1 MALQLL
7 RKGKQRESVGDPT
20 KCLDSA
26 LARFKGILTAVEQQQ
41 FTDSSAAVPDAGGVL
56 FFVAQL
62 DAENASKSRRSIAP
76 RLCTFL
82 SATQQFSGAIGTFV
96 SSNPAIAALVWGGIT
111 TAITVA
117 SNVASYFDKVT
128 NMIKDIGL
136 FCPTF
141 HQFGQLYHGHVGL
154 QNALCQYYAVIVD
167 TCTRIIE
174 VSRRPASIQTFCLIW
189 NPFESE
195 FKPFLDRLMAAKQHI
210 DLQVS
215 LASKQADQEAK
226 NLLEHESKENSLFR
240 PSALNLLKKS
250 THQQDEARQWQ
261 INRAKREIA
270 SLKIKI
276 QRDLCPVDHMQPWK
290 RTLKQRVHSTA
301 EWLIHQPAFIEW
313 RDSPRSTI
321 MWCSGTMGMGKT
333 VLMSN
338 VVSHLHSF
346 CRQTNSVAHFF
357 CMAENKESLSARNII
372 GSIARQ
378 LLDSLIQTSSH
389 DHLLS
394 IQSEV
399 QSLDTDETV
408 EFLLSKLKINHS
420 YYIILDGLDECEQ
433 AQIRGIAKA
442 LEAIFQSKTLKL
454 KIICAGRPDLDRDLF
469 KAIRPEFRIVID
481 EEKLSIDM
489 DRFITA
495 TLDECLQEELLV
507 IQDPNIVLTIADAL
521 RKGARGMFL
530 WAGLCIKDL
539 CEKNSDQEILDALHH
554 LPRDLADLFDSK
566 IRRIQHERNSQQ
578 TMDLLRYCGVVKRPL
593 TIEECREALSVS
605 LEDKYLDTRK
615 LPNDMNRV
623 VRGCFGLTFIDDEE
637 YTIHYIHQSVKD
649 HLFNGENERNPRF
662 DVESINKQLGALCM
676 TYLNFSNFNRKLTK
690 VEKRV
695 LIDPL
700 SLATSSINPQVSRV
714 NKIALKLLS
723 SRKDNPTT
731 FEFQHVKQTALEVL
745 EDLESRRNTAGVM
758 TNAAFLV
765 YAQENWAFHLT
776 GLQPDEVKIWSLFC
790 KCIEDRSLPLER
802 HWENHDAVTSFDT
815 AQIVDILPFVDRL
828 SAALGY
834 EQSELAWTLQHNHFA
849 LFLYFNDHSKGP
861 LHLQGISSFP
871 VFKNGTSHRW
881 LEALIH
887 VPQSTHAWRMAL
899 VNVAS
904 DEGLREAELR
914 GIFVAL
920 LEKMAKVDSIAASNA
935 LGFLLRYAFEF
946 QSLFIT
952 LLSVDKVLN
961 PENRIT
967 DKTYNSDFHYS
978 HNGQINPWQIN
989 PLLIIAVTQ
998 GKQWMVDAIL
1008 DSGADPNVCA
1018 QESSNTAL
1026 HLAVWENSGD
1036 FLKSLLRAG
1045 ADVRLL
1051 DQDGKTAFD
1060 LAVSVDSSWNG
1071 AMKDFVAA
1079 GVNIDLKDSL
1089 GKTALHRA
1097 AEEGRLEMLNSL
1109 VSAGANIH
1117 LRNGDGKTAFH
1128 VAIEDDQLEK
1138 VRFLVSIGANV
1149 NTCNGDGRTP
1159 LGMAVENGK
1168 LDMFRLLVSVGAD
1181 VDLKDFFG
1189 ETALHMATKDDGKFD
1204 FVKDLVSAG
1213 ADINMRDF
1221 LGYTALHEA
1230 VKSQK
1235 SGLDM
1240 LKYLVSAGA
1249 DVNLAADDGHTAL
1262 TLSLM
1267 RWRSA
1272 GFDLKTNL
1280 TAIEYIA
1287 AAVPAGQI
1295 YPRGFQSF
1303 ISDCLPQLAR
1313 FKALAVVKLLVGSGA
1328 DIDSRGF
1335 HDSQTALHWASALNH
1350 CPMVSFLLESGVD
1363 PNKSDNRGQ
1372 TALHYAAEG
1381 GFEEAVACLL
1391 RVADASI
1398 IDFQGR
1404 TALMCAR
1411 NGPHYPIVKML
1422 LPFAGPRDDCLDD
1435 HSKTLQYWA
1444 NLVNIEGRIEEV
1456 FD

>member
-7 RKGKQRESVGDPT
+7 RKGKQREAVEDPT
-20 KCLDSA
+20 KCLDGA
-26 LARFKGILTAVEQQQ
+26 LARFKGILTPVEQQQ
-41 FTDSSAAVPDAGGVL
+41 FAGSSAAVPDAGAVL

-82 SATQQFSGAIGTFV
+82 SATQQFTGAIGTFV
-96 SSNPAIAALVWGGIT
+96 SSNPAIASLVWGGIQ

-141 HQFGQLYHGHVGL
+141 QQFGQLFHGHIGL
-154 QNALCQYYAVIVD
+154 QNALCEYYAVIIE

-226 NLLEHESKENSLFR
+226 KLLEHESNENSLFR

-301 EWLIHQPAFIEW
+301 EWLIQQPAFIEW
-313 RDSPRSTI
+313 RDSPHSSI
-321 MWCSGTMGMGKT
+321 MWCPGTMGMGKT

-338 VVSHLHSF
+338 VVSHLHSS
-346 CRQTNSVAHFF
+346 CRQTNSVAYFF

-389 DHLLS
+389 DRLLS

-399 QSLDTDETV
+399 QSLDTDDIV
-408 EFLLSKLKINHS
+408 EFLLSKLKIHHS
-420 YYIILDGLDECEQ
+420 YYIILDGLDECEHG
-433 AQIRGIAKA
+433 QIRGIAKA
-442 LEAIFQSKTLKL
+442 LEAIFQAKIVRL
-454 KIICAGRPDLDRDLF
+454 KIICAGRPDLDRNLF

-481 EEKLSIDM
+481 EEKLKIDM

-495 TLDECLQEELLV
+495 TLDECLQEGLLV
-507 IQDPNIVLTIADAL
+507 IQDPNIVITIVDVL

-539 CEKNSDQEILDALHH
+539 CEKNSDQDILDALHH

-566 IRRIQHERNSQQ
+566 IRRIQRERNSQQ
-578 TMDLLRYCGVVKRPL
+578 TIDLLRYCGVVKRPL
-593 TIEECREALSVS
+593 TVEEYREALSVS
-605 LEDKYLDTRK
+605 LEDKYLDTKK

-723 SRKDNPTT
+723 SRKDNPTA
-731 FEFQHVKQTALEVL
+731 FEFQHVKRTALEVL
-745 EDLESRRNTAGVM
+745 EDSELRGRNTAGV
-758 TNAAFLV
+758 TRNAAFLV

-776 GLQPDEVKIWSLFC
+776 GLQPHEETIWILFC
-790 KCIEDRSLPLER
+790 RCIQDRSLPLER
-802 HWENHDAVTSFDT
+802 RWENYDPVTNFDAE
-815 AQIVDILPFVDRL
+815 QIVDVIPFVGEL

-834 EQSELAWTLQHNHFA
+834 EQSELAWTLQHNHYA
-849 LFLYFNDHSKGP
+849 LLLYFNYHSKGR
-861 LHLQGISSFP
+861 LHFQGIRSFP
-871 VFKNGTSHRW
+871 VFKNGTSYRW
-881 LEALIH
+881 LEVLIH
-887 VPQSTHAWRMAL
+887 VPLSSHTWGMAL

-904 DEGLREAELR
+904 DEGLSEAELG
-914 GIFVAL
+914 GIFVRL
-920 LEKMAKVDSIAASNA
+920 LEKMANFDPTAASNA

-946 QSLFIT
+946 QNLFIT

-961 PENRIT
+961 PENRVT
-967 DKTYNSDFHYS
+967 NKTYNSDINSS
-978 HNGQINPWQIN
+978 HTSQINPWQMN

-998 GKQWMVDAIL
+998 GKQWTVDAIL
-1008 DSGADPNVCA
+1008 DSGADPNVYA
-1018 QESSNTAL
+1018 HESSNTAL
-1026 HLAVWENSGD
+1026 HLAVWENSAD
-1036 FLKSLLRAG
+1036 FLKKLLSAG
-1045 ADVRLL
+1045 ADVSLL
-1051 DQDGKTAFD
+1051 DQYGKTAFD

-1079 GVNIDLKDSL
+1079 GVDLDLKDGL

-1097 AEEGRLEMLNSL
+1097 AEEGRLEMVRSL

-1117 LRNGDGKTAFH
+1117 LRNGDGRTAFH
-1128 VAIEDDQLEK
+1128 VAIEDEQLEK
-1138 VRFLVSIGANV
+1138 NS
-1149 NTCNGDGRTP
+1149 
-1159 LGMAVENGK
+1159 LGMAVENGD
-1168 LDMFRLLVSVGAD
+1168 LDMLRLLVSIGAD

-1189 ETALHMATKDDGKFD
+1189 ETALQMATKYDERLD
-1204 FVKDLVSAG
+1204 FVEYLVSVG

-1230 VKSQK
+1230 AKSRW
-1235 SGLDM
+1235 SGMNM

-1262 TLSLM
+1262 TLSLLQ
-1267 RWRSA
+1267 WRSA
-1272 GFDLKTNL
+1272 GFDLKSNFTEV
-1280 TAIEYIA
+1280 EYLA

-1295 YPRGFQSF
+1295 YPPGIQSI
-1303 ISDCLPQLAR
+1303 ISECLPQLAR
-1313 FKALAVVKLLVGSGA
+1313 FKALAVVELLVRSGA

-1335 HDSQTALHWASALNH
+1335 HDSQTALHWASAQNH
-1350 CPMVSFLLESGVD
+1350 HAMVLFLLESGAD
-1363 PNKSDNRGQ
+1363 PNKSDTRGQ

-1381 GFEEAVACLL
+1381 GFEEVAACLL

-1411 NGPHYPIVKML
+1411 NGSHHSIVKML
-1422 LPFAGPRDDCLDD
+1422 LPFAGPRDDCVDD
-1435 HSKTLQYWA
+1435 DSKTLEYWA